1 MTCATCTPTAG
12 RVVAPAIHLPGV
24 LRLDE
29 AARKWLGVRFQHQGR
44 SRSGMDCAGL
54 VVCSA
59 RMCGRAIEDFTAYGR
74 DPHDGELES
83 HLRRVF
89 GDPVEDIRP
98 GDIPAIDYKGAIR
111 HVGIAGEYVHGGLSL
126 IHTSHFTGCVTEHR
140 IDDRWMRRIRQV
152 YRP

>member
-1 MTCATCTPTAG
+1 MTCATCMPAAG

-29 AARKWLGVRFQHQGR
+29 AARQWMGVRFQHQGR
-44 SRSGMDCAGL
+44 TRHGIDCVGL
-54 VVCSA
+54 VVRTA
-59 RMCGRAIEDFTAYGR
+59 QTCGIDTGDFTDYGR
-74 DPHDGELES
+74 DPHDGLLEF

-89 GDPVEDIRP
+89 GEPVTDIRA
-98 GDIPAIDYKGAIR
+98 GDVAAIDYKGAVR
-111 HVGIAGEYVHGGLSL
+111 HVGIVAEHPHGLGL
-126 IHTSHFTGCVTEHR
+126 IHASHFTDRVTEHR